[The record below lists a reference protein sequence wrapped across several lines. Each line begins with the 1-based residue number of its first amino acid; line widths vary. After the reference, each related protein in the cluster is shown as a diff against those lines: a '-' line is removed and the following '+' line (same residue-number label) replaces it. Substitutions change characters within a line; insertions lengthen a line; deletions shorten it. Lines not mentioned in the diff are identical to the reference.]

1 MANAQR
7 IYESE
12 DQCGVDCMPIG
23 VGKNYTVWVKN
34 VNNPE
39 ASGQINP
46 KQILL
51 KIKTIFNDKPSK
63 QKYESIAKELGTPL
77 VHMFLQYHYPLGIE
91 QTKSVDSLLK
101 EYQNLDWSNQVSI
114 KRFTS
119 NYKSLD
125 DDVVRLHFL
134 SRSTGGGEPMIAGGK
149 IQDTQPPMNEM
160 PLLWARDLIILG
172 LPSRT
177 IGNFTAIEEGV
188 RAYSATGDP
197 LYVNPRSHEFV
208 TEVGVAVEVASIAAA
223 GSSTRFGVGVK
234 SKTALMKPP
243 LKQTQIHE
251 ILSIPKHRRPAP
263 ETYLTQKYIQHYLAK
278 FDGGAV
284 RIISK
289 KRLDKYGTAG
299 PNPSFIM
306 PKSYVDKVIKD
317 SDGDIKKIAGALG
330 LRESTLDPDDLL
342 LVEIPPSKDIKIPSG
357 NEIGANEN
365 WLPGGLTSGGI
376 PEAVMKLPP
385 VDKLK
390 IKPLFGE

>member
-51 KIKTIFNDKPSK
+51 KIKTIFNNKPSK

-91 QTKSVDSLLK
+91 QTKSVDILLK

-149 IQDTQPPMNEM
+149 IQDTQPPINEM

-188 RAYSATGDP
+188 RAYSATGAP

-208 TEVGVAVEVASIAAA
+208 TEVGIAVEVASIAAA

-243 LKQTQIHE
+243 LKQAKIHE
-251 ILSIPKHRRPAP
+251 ILSIPKGRRPAP
-263 ETYLTQKYIQHYLAK
+263 ETYLTKKYIDSHAK
-278 FDGGAV
+278 MFKSGAA
-284 RIISK
+284 RIQ
-289 KRLDKYGTAG
+289 
-299 PNPSFIM
+299 PSAPSGKIGRTETWVI
-306 PKSYVDKVIKD
+306 PLKVAQD
-317 SDGDIKKIAGALG
+317 AIKKSKGDPRVLEELLG
-330 LRESTLDPDDLL
+330 LDQGYLGSSPVLISIPK
-342 LVEIPPSKDIKIPSG
+342 VEGYRIPSG
-357 NEIGANEN
+357 NEFAAYNDF
-365 WLPGGLTSGGI
+365 WRPGGLTHPGGL
-376 PEAVMKLPP
+376 PEAVINP
-385 VDKLK
+385 VMPNKYSVQSAFGDK
-390 IKPLFGE
+390 